1 MYKILIYL
9 SGNFKVDSRSQNK
22 KVGKTSI
29 ENMKISVETLVETK
43 LKQRQSKI
51 AIFLSSFF
59 FHLIN
64 RINFSK
70 IFYEYID
77 TPLLLL
83 L

>member
-29 ENMKISVETLVETK
+29 ENMKISVETK